1 VGLRGHVGVQHA
13 LAQFNPLPSFLAGD
27 IGNYLWFQE
36 ALGISPE
43 AVGITVPVL
52 CDLFLDIGWLALLPM
67 YLFGVFLN
75 WTYRRTRL
83 ALAREEHRVQVFPT
97 WLVFYVLCLFGFLAM
112 WHQSTRGLY
121 RTAFDAAVFCFIL
134 DAMFNH
140 PYRRAVVRTPYPS
153 GIARV
158 EP

>member
-1 VGLRGHVGVQHA
+1 VGVGHA
-13 LAQFNPLPSFLAGD
+13 LAQLNPLPSFLAGD

-36 ALGISPE
+36 ALGISVE
-43 AVGITVPVL
+43 SVGITVPVL
-52 CDLFLDIGWLALLPM
+52 CDLFLDIGWLAPLPFV
-67 YLFGVFLN
+67 LFGVFLN

-83 ALAREEHRVQVFPT
+83 ALARGEHRNRIFPT

-121 RTAFDAAVFCFIL
+121 RTAFNAAFLCIFL
-134 DAMFNH
+134 NALLNRPH
-140 PYRRAVVRTPYPS
+140 RRAVMRTPYPS

-158 EP
+158 QP